1 MTVEELNNPE
11 TDGLFDAIAA
21 LLPPEQLGHFH
32 RRMFTLRHL
41 HPEDEMLHIFEA
53 MGFLTFIIRDAP
65 REVAAER
72 EKLAS
77 LLGTSLAH
85 VQGALKATADYH
97 RQLDA
102 RLTRLPEEITRG
114 INPSAIAAG
123 INESIRQRFHET
135 ELPQTAHMIRAIADQ
150 LNTASGEFGHAV
162 ATFGDADRGSVALA
176 NRALHDV
183 RVMTNRL
190 ADDILDRARL
200 VAREIRITVFFFCCI
215 AFIMGGFFFRWIS
228 SQ

>member
-1 MTVEELNNPE
+1 MTVKELDNPE
-11 TDGLFDAIAA
+11 TDDLFDAIAA

-32 RRMFTLRHL
+32 RRMLTLRHL

-97 RQLDA
+97 RQLEA
-102 RLTRLPEEITRG
+102 RLTRLPEEIAKG
-114 INPSAIAAG
+114 INPNAIAAG

-135 ELPQTAHMIRAIADQ
+135 QLPQTVDVLGNVARQ
-150 LNTASGEFGHAV
+150 LQTAGGVFKQAV
-162 ATFGDADRGSVALA
+162 TDFGDAHSGSVALA
-176 NRALHDV
+176 NFALQDV
-183 RVMTNRL
+183 RRMTERIS
-190 ADDILDRARL
+190 DDILERARL
-200 VAREIRITVFFFCCI
+200 VASEMRTTVFLLCCV
-215 AFIMGGFFFRWIS
+215 AFVLGGGLMRLLS
-228 SQ
+228 SL

>member
-1 MTVEELNNPE
+1 MTVEELDNPE
-11 TDGLFDAIAA
+11 TDDLFDAITA

-53 MGFLTFIIRDAP
+53 MGFLTFIIRVAP

-85 VQGALKATADYH
+85 VQGALKATAEYH
-97 RQLDA
+97 RQLEA
-102 RLTRLPEEITRG
+102 RLTRLPEEIAKG
-114 INPSAIAAG
+114 LNPSAIAAG
-123 INESIRQRFHET
+123 INESIRQRFQKPQ
-135 ELPQTAHMIRAIADQ
+135 LPQIVNVLGTVAGQ
-150 LNTASGEFGHAV
+150 LQTTGGEFKQAV
-162 ATFGDADRGSVALA
+162 TAFGDADRGSVALA

-183 RVMTNRL
+183 RG
-190 ADDILDRARL
+190 DDQPAR
-200 VAREIRITVFFFCCI
+200 
-215 AFIMGGFFFRWIS
+215 
-228 SQ
+228 